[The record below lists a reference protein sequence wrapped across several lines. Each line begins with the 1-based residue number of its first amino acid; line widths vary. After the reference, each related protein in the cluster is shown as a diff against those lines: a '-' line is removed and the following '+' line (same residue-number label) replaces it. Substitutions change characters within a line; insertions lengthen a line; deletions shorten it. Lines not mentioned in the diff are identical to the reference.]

1 MRTKVSQGAKHL
13 DMRTFIAFVLA
24 ALTPAAYGFDLGM
37 VVSRKTY
44 NRHRSAAGLM
54 TAEFSLSARLA
65 SPELL

>member
-1 MRTKVSQGAKHL
+1 
-13 DMRTFIAFVLA
+13 MRTFIAFVLA